1 MLGSRGFHF
10 CPLVRNIQM
19 QVAKKATTIMTSVK
33 STDIFAP

>member
-1 MLGSRGFHF
+1 
-10 CPLVRNIQM
+10 M